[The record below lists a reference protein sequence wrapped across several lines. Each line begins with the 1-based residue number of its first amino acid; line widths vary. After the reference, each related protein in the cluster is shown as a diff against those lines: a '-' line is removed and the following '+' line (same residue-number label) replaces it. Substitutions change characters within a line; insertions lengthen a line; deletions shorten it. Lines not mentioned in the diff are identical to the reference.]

1 MHVLVEDNQ
10 GSLSIRQLRPWDRI
24 MARCLAAR
32 LDRELAG
39 GARPEAT
46 PPLAARA
53 IRLTSMKVRRD
64 LARSLRRILAAA
76 GLPPAE
82 APALARVVAEVRRAR
97 PTAARPPLGVARQ
110 PHVAVR
116 RTRISRFA
124 PELAELAG
132 QLVQPGPV
140 PARGVAMVSQLL
152 ADGRGPLYREACHE
166 DLGAIAGQAVR
177 ALKRDRSVV

>member
-1 MHVLVEDNQ
+1 MHVLVEDDQ
-10 GSLSIRQLRPWDRI
+10 GSLTIQQLRPWDRM

-64 LARSLRRILAAA
+64 LARSLRRMLAAA

-82 APALARVVAEVRRAR
+82 APAVAEVRRAQ

-110 PHVAVR
+110 PCVPVR
-116 RTRISRFA
+116 RTRISRSA
-124 PELAELAG
+124 PEIAELVG

-140 PARGVAMVSQLL
+140 PVRGVAMVSQLL
-152 ADGRGPLYREACHE
+152 ADGGGPLYREACRE
-166 DLGAIAGQAVR
+166 DLAVIVGR
-177 ALKRDRSVV
+177 TAEALNGYRSAV